1 MLKRAKHIASMVGVA
16 MGMAFILGYGLT
28 KAVAP
33 LKSDFLD
40 SFVLIV
46 AITVGVFLG
55 DATRRRVTKP

>member
-1 MLKRAKHIASMVGVA
+1 MVGVA

-33 LKSDFLD
+33 LKSAFLD

-46 AITVGVFLG
+46 AVTVGVFLG
-55 DATRRRVTKP
+55 DATRRRATKP